1 MNQASQH
8 WGSLAI
14 GLREESRSPFRNVIK
29 MEISDTRAFVEGLY
43 VEFRRAARR
52 AVAAR
57 LVESRG
63 DLLWFIAV
71 QEPGRLTGR

>member
-1 MNQASQH
+1 
-8 WGSLAI
+8 
-14 GLREESRSPFRNVIK
+14 